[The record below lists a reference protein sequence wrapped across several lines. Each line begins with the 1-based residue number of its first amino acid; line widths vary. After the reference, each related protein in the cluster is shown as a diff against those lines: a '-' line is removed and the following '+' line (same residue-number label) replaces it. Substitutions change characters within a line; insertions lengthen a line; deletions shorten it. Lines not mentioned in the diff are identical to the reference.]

1 MAAKPLTISTTI
13 SLDFL
18 VCSLYFAIHL
28 VLGFMHSRN
37 SCIKYFLEKS
47 KRTFL
52 KSGGKYLLQ
61 AIRLISKLKK
71 FGKRRNAFEFCIL
84 TISVTWYRD
93 RVNFS

>member
-1 MAAKPLTISTTI
+1 MAAKPPTVSTNI

-18 VCSLYFAIHL
+18 ACSLYFAIHL
-28 VLGFMHSRN
+28 VIGFMHSRN
-37 SCIKYFLEKS
+37 SCIKYFLDKS

-52 KSGGKYLLQ
+52 KAGGKYLLQ
-61 AIRLISKLKK
+61 AIRLISKTKK
-71 FGKRRNAFEFCIL
+71 FEKRRNVFEFCIL